1 MVSISGTR
9 ALIAIRFVLLL
20 VVCLS
25 AFGVVF
31 AKMSCG
37 VEPSRALRAHAEHP
51 SPATEA
57 AVEQV
62 FALEHQRRQA
72 GMSFFQNIF
81 LASLAGAGVIT
92 VFLRPNHL
100 TRRCS

>member
-1 MVSISGTR
+1 MR
-9 ALIAIRFVLLL
+9 ALAATRVVLL
-20 VVCLS
+20 VIVCVS

-37 VEPSRALRAHAEHP
+37 FEPSRALKAHSEHP
-51 SPATEA
+51 SAATEA
-57 AVEQV
+57 AVEQA
-62 FALEHQRRQA
+62 FALERRRRDA

-81 LASLAGAGVIT
+81 FASLAGAGAIT
-92 VFLRPNHL
+92 VFLRTNHL